1 MCSVQ
6 ASLQSLSVSGLPELD
21 ATQPP
26 TLASSQGETVGPAAA
41 DKSFVDVLFETNP
54 LDGACDTRIRLS
66 VQPLETTF
74 HAVCIKHFLVV
85 AVVIALNVTAMSV
98 FWPTICRIG
107 PDSFLARYHESS
119 IP

>member
-1 MCSVQ
+1 MMCSVQ

-26 TLASSQGETVGPAAA
+26 TLASSQGPTVGPASA
-41 DKSFVDVLFETNP
+41 DRSFVDVLFETNP

-85 AVVIALNVTAMSV
+85 AVIALNVTATSV
-98 FWPTICRIG
+98 FWSTICRIG
-107 PDSFLARYHESS
+107 PDTFLARYHESS